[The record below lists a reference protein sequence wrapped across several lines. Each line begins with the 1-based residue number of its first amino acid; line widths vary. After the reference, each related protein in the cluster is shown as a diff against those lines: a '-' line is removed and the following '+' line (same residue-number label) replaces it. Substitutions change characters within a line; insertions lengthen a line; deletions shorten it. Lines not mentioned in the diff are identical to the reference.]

1 MRKIVTFAAALVLCL
16 SLSVTAF
23 ASTVKSNQGGNTG
36 GSAISP
42 KTGSSTVAVLVATA
56 CAAGGVGL
64 VSYKKSK
71 EE

>member
-1 MRKIVTFAAALVLCL
+1 MRKFVTFVAALVLCL

-23 ASTVKSNQGGNTG
+23 ASTVGSNQGGNSG
-36 GSAISP
+36 GDTISP
-42 KTGSSTVAVLVATA
+42 KTGSSAVAVLLATA

-71 EE
+71 E